1 MFNVCG
7 DTVVA
12 ALVASRLDES
22 ETEEFLKKV
31 EAVEKEKGG
40 DFDTERDKSEKMEPE
55 ETERMA
61 NKIDECEMANKEDL
75 KKSSISA

>member
-31 EAVEKEKGG
+31 EAVEKENVG
-40 DFDTERDKSEKMEPE
+40 DIDTEHEK
-55 ETERMA
+55 TERMV
-61 NKIDECEMANKEDL
+61 NKVEECEMANAQGL
-75 KKSSISA
+75 KKSVVSA

>member
-22 ETEEFLKKV
+22 ETEEFLKRV
-31 EAVEKEKGG
+31 EAVEKENGG
-40 DFDTERDKSEKMEPE
+40 GIDTEPDK
-55 ETERMA
+55 TERMA
-61 NKIDECEMANKEDL
+61 NNIEECEMANAEGL
-75 KKSSISA
+75 TKSTVSA